1 MKQDTAVIVM
11 AKLPLP
17 GLAKTRLAPVLGEQG
32 AAQLAERMLHE
43 AIGQAVLASI
53 GPVQWRVEPHVA
65 HPLVEQMQRE
75 HGVSIAAQGD
85 GDLGAR
91 MQRAFA
97 DAFIGHRAALLIGT
111 DMPALDTAC
120 LREAAAVLR
129 THDAVFVPAVDGG
142 YGLIGLRRAQ
152 PALFSRLFSNMP
164 WSTAEVMQLTRE
176 RLAQMQL
183 THVELPTLH
192 DIDEPADLVHVPVE
206 WLASIGASAAAS
218 SKAVP

>member
-53 GPVQWRVEPHVA
+53 GPVQWRVAPHVA
-65 HPLVEQMQRE
+65 HPIVEQMQRE

-91 MQRAFA
+91 MQRAFN
-97 DAFIGHRAALLIGT
+97 DAFIDHSAALLIGS
-111 DMPALDTAC
+111 DMPALDAAC
-120 LREAAAVLR
+120 LRLAASALR
-129 THDAVFVPAVDGG
+129 THDAVFVPAADGG

-152 PALFSRLFSNMP
+152 PALFNNMP
-164 WSTAEVMQLTRE
+164 WSTAQVMQRTRE
-176 RLAQMQL
+176 RLAQLQL
-183 THVELPTLH
+183 THAELPTLH
-192 DIDEPADLVHVPVE
+192 DVDEPADLVHVPVE
-206 WLASIGASAAAS
+206 WLASIGTSTAAT
-218 SKAVP
+218 SKAAP